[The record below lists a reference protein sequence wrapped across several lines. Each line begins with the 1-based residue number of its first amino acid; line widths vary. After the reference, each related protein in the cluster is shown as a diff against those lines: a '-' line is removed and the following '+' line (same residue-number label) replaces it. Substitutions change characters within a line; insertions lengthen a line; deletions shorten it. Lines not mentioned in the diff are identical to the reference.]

1 MTKQFSHFSDLPLPT
16 ELLKSFR
23 DVEEEY
29 LGPFI
34 SGQVNLHTTVRRE
47 QVYVVKGLSERERLS
62 ERKKIT
68 KLLSKPCGCGND
80 CQEKFTVSE
89 ILDSREDFRQM
100 SWAEQ
105 HSFIIGKLQSFIHGT
120 VQSKSARTSQSRQR
134 QRFDYCIT
142 ADRPVCRKFFLTP
155 GDPQ

>member
-1 MTKQFSHFSDLPLPT
+1 MTEQSSQFSDLLLPN

-34 SGQVNLHTTVRRE
+34 SGQASVHTADRHE
-47 QVYVVKGLSERERLS
+47 QEYVIKGLSERERLS

-68 KLLSKPCGCGND
+68 KLLSKPCGCEND
-80 CQEKFTVSE
+80 CQKKFTVSE
-89 ILDSREDFRQM
+89 IMDAREDFRQM

-105 HSFIIGKLQSFIHGT
+105 HSFILGKLQSFIHGIA
-120 VQSKSARTSQSRQR
+120 QSKSAPYIPITTAAAIRLLH
-134 QRFDYCIT
+134 YCGS
-142 ADRPVCRKFFLTP
+142 P
-155 GDPQ
+155 GV